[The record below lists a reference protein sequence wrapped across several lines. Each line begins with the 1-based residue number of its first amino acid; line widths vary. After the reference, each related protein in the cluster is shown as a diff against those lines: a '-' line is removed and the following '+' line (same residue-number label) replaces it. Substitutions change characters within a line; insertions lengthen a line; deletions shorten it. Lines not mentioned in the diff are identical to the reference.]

1 VGKRGEAGAISAAL
15 FLAEFVGDT
24 PWVHLDMAPT
34 DTADKDKGAW
44 VKGAT
49 GIPTRTLV
57 NLVLALA
64 KERAP
69 ARAGRRSQ

>member
-1 VGKRGEAGAISAAL
+1 V
-15 FLAEFVGDT
+15 
-24 PWVHLDMAPT
+24 
-34 DTADKDKGAW
+34 DKDKGAW

-64 KERAP
+64 REKAT
-69 ARAGRRSQ
+69 ARTRRRGQ

>member
-1 VGKRGEAGAISAAL
+1 
-15 FLAEFVGDT
+15 
-24 PWVHLDMAPT
+24 MAPT
-34 DTADKDKGAW
+34 DHVDKDKGAW

-64 KERAP
+64 GERRAARP
-69 ARAGRRSQ
+69 ARRRPK

>member
-1 VGKRGEAGAISAAL
+1 MAG
-15 FLAEFVGDT
+15 
-24 PWVHLDMAPT
+24 T

-64 KERAP
+64 GEKAP
-69 ARAGRRSQ
+69 ARARRRTG

>member
-1 VGKRGEAGAISAAL
+1 
-15 FLAEFVGDT
+15 
-24 PWVHLDMAPT
+24 MAPT
-34 DTADKDKGAW
+34 DHVDKDKGAW

-64 KERAP
+64 GERRAP
-69 ARAGRRSQ
+69 ARDHRRSQ

>member
-1 VGKRGEAGAISAAL
+1 MAG
-15 FLAEFVGDT
+15 
-24 PWVHLDMAPT
+24 T
-34 DTADKDKGAW
+34 DTVDKDKGAW

-64 KERAP
+64 GERTP
-69 ARAGRRSQ
+69 ARARRRGQ